1 MKPTIDKTSFGSITI
16 EGERREKD
24 VYITLEEKIKK
35 RKKKLSR
42 EVSGNAHI
50 LSEDEISFVYQ
61 DGSEGIIIG
70 SGQYGVCELSEEAA
84 DFLRA
89 RDCRVILRPTPEAV
103 EEWNKAEGKWIGLF
117 HITC

>member
-1 MKPTIDKTSFGSITI
+1 MKPAINKTSFGSITI
-16 EGERREKD
+16 EGERKEKD
-24 VYITLEEKIKK
+24 VYITLEGTVKK

-61 DGSEGIIIG
+61 SGSEGMIIG
-70 SGQYGVCELSEEAA
+70 SGQYGVCELSDEAA
-84 DFLRA
+84 DFLHERK
-89 RDCRVILRPTPEAV
+89 CQVILCPTPEAV
-103 EEWNKAEGKWIGLF
+103 QEWNKAEGKWIGLF